1 MQAAFEAKDGN
12 LLPEMR
18 YVSEVLQD
26 KDMNV
31 FPESVTDNSI
41 KCIMDSCNAM
51 GDKFLTPLC
60 VEQFYEHCIVA

>member
-1 MQAAFEAKDGN
+1 
-12 LLPEMR
+12 MR

-60 VEQFYEHCIVA
+60 VNNSMNIVLLHSLYLLRII